1 MGTLTDFKIETQ
13 DISFSDT
20 SQVSISF
27 VNSYASIPYVT
38 ATSINVAASSGA
50 NVNVYIENLTTTG
63 ATIRVSDDNYTGT
76 IQVQI
81 IGN

>member
-13 DISFSDT
+13 DISFSKT
-20 SQVSISF
+20 SQVSITF
-27 VNSYASIPYVT
+27 VNSYTSIPYIV

-50 NVNVYIENLTTTG
+50 NVNVNIENLTTSG